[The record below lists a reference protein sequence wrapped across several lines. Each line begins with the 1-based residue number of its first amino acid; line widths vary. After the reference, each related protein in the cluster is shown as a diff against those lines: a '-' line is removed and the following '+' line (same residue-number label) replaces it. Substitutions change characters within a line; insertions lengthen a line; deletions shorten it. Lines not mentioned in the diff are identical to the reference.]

1 MSHIIYHGKSKVIIK
16 LCELVNDLIDGGG
29 GGGGASDFTGA
40 TSFTDGTH
48 GLVIKPVAGDNTK
61 TLLGNATWGH
71 DPYILSLIDSLD
83 ARVTALEQGQT
94 DPYALFTEAGDMLTT
109 EDNEIIDFE
118 GVS

>member
-1 MSHIIYHGKSKVIIK
+1 MDHIIFHGKSKVILK

-29 GGGGASDFTGA
+29 GGGGASDMTGA
-40 TSFTDGTH
+40 TATTDGRH
-48 GLVIKPVAGDNTK
+48 GLAPQPLAGDNTK